1 MEVKCIAS
9 TPDNPIESKMGYATL
24 LSKGLTV
31 QLHELEFI
39 HAHKN
44 ALKHSMGGYY
54 RGGWSALKH
63 SNLVYNGGGEVTLQR
78 TQRGGIIRG
87 P

>member
-54 RGGWSALKH
+54 RGWSALNH
-63 SNLVYNGGGEVTLQR
+63 SKGVIIGG
-78 TQRGGIIRG
+78 
-87 P
+87 

>member
-54 RGGWSALKH
+54 RG
-63 SNLVYNGGGEVTLQR
+63 
-78 TQRGGIIRG
+78 
-87 P
+87 